1 MTKHEIIE
9 SLPNLMMVE
18 LAEIIKKAQ
27 AIRRHDKF
35 KKDMYL
41 RQKRDQ
47 FWEEI
52 RRNLGIQ
59 FATSSASHNRW
70 SFSWKTERF
79 GITLGEDSLNISL
92 YGTNLKKRI
101 KRNKLG
107 SVNLPVVLNTLI
119 SMSQVKKV
127 LSE

>member
-1 MTKHEIIE
+1 MTKHEILG
-9 SLPNLMMVE
+9 SLDQLRMIE

-27 AIRRHDKF
+27 TLRRAGKF
-35 KKDMYL
+35 RKDMIL
-41 RQKRDQ
+41 RQKRDS

-70 SFSWKTERF
+70 SFSWKNERF
-79 GITLGEDSLNISL
+79 GITLGEESFNISL
-92 YGTNLKKRI
+92 YGTNSKKRV

-107 SVNLPVVLNTLI
+107 SVNLPSVLQTMISLSQTNRVLND
-119 SMSQVKKV
+119 
-127 LSE
+127 